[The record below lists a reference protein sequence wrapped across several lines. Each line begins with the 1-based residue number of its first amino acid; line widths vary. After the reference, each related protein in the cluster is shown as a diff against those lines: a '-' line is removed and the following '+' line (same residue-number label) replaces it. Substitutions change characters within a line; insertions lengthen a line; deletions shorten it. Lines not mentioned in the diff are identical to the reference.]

1 MIWHSSTAED
11 VIAEL
16 KTDREKGLSTN
27 DAAKRLSKFGKNL
40 TVNEE
45 EISIYDAFIDQLKKP
60 TIILLAS
67 LLVIFILREIVL
79 GTNNYIFPIATILLI
94 CIKAAL
100 CIFSEYRSRNILAS
114 LGNRMH
120 VTAKTIRGGKTKT
133 VKGQDLVPGDILIL
147 TEGDYVPAD
156 ARLIESNGLRCDE
169 SVLYNEK
176 EVVVVNK
183 EAYLVFENHVPVTE
197 RQNMVYCGC
206 HIITGD
212 ALAVVTETGADAE
225 IRRTVIKDKIFI
237 HKGVQDRISDRY
249 SDLLKIFKFAS
260 MAACVII
267 TALGTFATK
276 GSIGWGKFL
285 EALIAAV
292 AFYIA
297 VVPGSLST
305 RIATLFVLGIKRLEK
320 DNAVIFNPLTIE
332 KLAGVS
338 VICSDKTGTLTQN
351 KMSLVKVFDGEKMV
365 DLRSDLVTKQSEVA
379 MRFAALSCDIEEDG
393 EVLDHTENAFVS
405 ALSRYLNIGKTDLD
419 EHFPRISSIPLT
431 PDRKIKTTIN
441 MIEGKVFCIV
451 RGAPDIVLERCNSK
465 NSEEVRKN
473 YEDLCSDGF
482 RVLAIAYKILDSV
495 PAEAEYD
502 TLEQDLEF
510 LGLFGISDRERK
522 GVSNDIAL
530 CKRSGISTVMFTG
543 DHINTAS
550 SIAQKIGILSEE
562 DLAVTGEQTECLSD
576 DELAAV
582 VNKIKVCARFSS
594 SDRIRMVNALHRNGE
609 KVLLTADSAANY
621 APMSYAEVGCA
632 MGKSG
637 TNVAKG
643 NADIIVYDDSFS
655 SIVKAIRNARGIFN
669 NFTKYTNYYIAMCAC
684 MFVVMAFGT
693 VFFGSLF
700 PSTPLILLGA
710 IFALVFPI
718 AAIGY
723 ETADIG
729 VMNVPPRAIGE
740 KMFEVRSVV
749 KSAITGAIISIVP
762 IIVAIVNIGH
772 EGATTATFMS
782 LVFTL
787 VYFMF
792 STRTADMIYKRIFH
806 NRFMFI
812 IAGVCILAT
821 IFVVATPLR
830 FLFSIPAPDSTGWLT
845 SILIPLTIPAV
856 FEALKFLGLYKLI
869 K

>member
-1 MIWHSSTAED
+1 MIWHSATAEE
-11 VIAEL
+11 VIKEL

-27 DAAKRLSKFGKNL
+27 DAAKRLNKYGKNL

-60 TIILLAS
+60 AIILLAC
-67 LLVIFILREIVL
+67 LLVIFVLREFVL
-79 GTNNYIFPIATILLI
+79 GTNNFLFPIIMVLLI

-100 CIFSEYRSRNILAS
+100 CILSEYHSRNMLAS

-120 VTAKTIRGGKTKT
+120 VTARVIRGGRTKT
-133 VKGQDLVPGDILIL
+133 VKGQDLIPGDIIIL

-183 EAYLVFENHVPVTE
+183 EALSLFENHIPVTQRE
-197 RQNMVYCGC
+197 NMVYCGC
-206 HIITGD
+206 HVITGD
-212 ALAVVTETGADAE
+212 ALAVITETGADAE

-249 SDLLKIFKFAS
+249 NDLLKIFQFIS
-260 MAACVII
+260 LAACVII
-267 TALGTFATK
+267 TALGTYATK

-305 RIATLFVLGIKRLEK
+305 RIATLFMLGIKRLEK
-320 DNAVIFNPLTIE
+320 DNAVIFNPVTIE

-351 KMSLVKVFDGEKMV
+351 KMSLVKVFDGEKTV
-365 DLRSDLVTKQSEVA
+365 DLRSDTVTKQAEVA
-379 MRFAALSCDIEEDG
+379 MRFGALSCDMEEDG
-393 EVLDHTENAFVS
+393 EVLDHTENALAS
-405 ALSRYLNIGKTDLD
+405 ASSRYLNIDKSDLD
-419 EHFPRISSIPLT
+419 EHFPRISVIPLT
-431 PDRKIKTTIN
+431 PERKIKTTVN
-441 MIEGKVFCIV
+441 MIEGKVFSIV
-451 RGAPDIVLERCNSK
+451 RGAPDIILERCNSK
-465 NSEEVRKN
+465 NSKEIRKN
-473 YEDLCSDGF
+473 YEDLCSEGY
-482 RVLAIAYKILDSV
+482 RVLAIAYKILDAV
-495 PAEAEYD
+495 PAETELDSLEY
-502 TLEQDLEF
+502 DLEF
-510 LGLFGISDRERK
+510 LGLFGISDRERR
-522 GVSNDIAL
+522 GVASDIAL

-543 DHINTAS
+543 DHINTAC

-562 DLAVTGEQTECLSD
+562 DLAVTGEQTACLSD

-594 SDRIRMVNALHRNGE
+594 DDRIRMVNALHRNGE

-643 NADIIVYDDSFS
+643 NADIIVYDDSFT

-669 NFTKYTNYYIAMCAC
+669 NFTKYTNYYMSMCAC
-684 MFVVMAFGT
+684 MFIVMAFGT
-693 VFFGSLF
+693 IFYGAIF

-710 IFALVFPI
+710 IFALLFPI
-718 AAIGY
+718 ASIGY

-729 VMNVPPRAIGE
+729 VMNVPPRAIGD
-740 KMFEVRSVV
+740 KMFDIRSII
-749 KSAITGAIISIVP
+749 KAAITGAVISIVP

-772 EGATTATFMS
+772 SGATTATFVS

-787 VYFMF
+787 VFFMF
-792 STRTADMIYKRIFH
+792 STRTSDMIYNRIFH

-812 IAGVCILAT
+812 IVGICILAT
-821 IFVVATPLR
+821 ILLVATPIR
-830 FLFSIPAPDSTGWLT
+830 MLFSIPALDATGWLT
-845 SILIPLTIPAV
+845 SILIPLAIPVV
-856 FEALKFLGLYKLI
+856 FEALKLLGLYKYI

>member
-1 MIWHSSTAED
+1 MIWHSATAED
-11 VIAEL
+11 VIKEL
-16 KTDREKGLSTN
+16 KTDSEKGLSTI
-27 DAAKRLSKFGKNL
+27 DASKRLNKHGKNL

-60 TIILLAS
+60 SIILLAC
-67 LLVIFILREIVL
+67 LLIIFILKELVV
-79 GTNNYIFPIATILLI
+79 GSHNFIFPVAMVLLI

-100 CIFSEYRSRNILAS
+100 CIYSEYRSRNMLAS

-120 VTAKTIRGGKTKT
+120 VTAKVVRGGKTKT
-133 VKGQDLVPGDILIL
+133 IKGEDLVPGDIIIL

-183 EAYLVFENHVPVTE
+183 EACSIFENHVPVTQRE
-197 RQNMVYCGC
+197 NMVYCGC

-212 ALAVVTETGADAE
+212 ALAVITETGADAE
-225 IRRTVIKDKIFI
+225 IRRSVIKDKIFI

-249 SDLLKIFKFAS
+249 NDLLKIFKFAS
-260 MAACVII
+260 LAACVII

-305 RIATLFVLGIKRLEK
+305 RIASLFVLGIKRLEK

-351 KMSLVKVFDGEKMV
+351 KMSLVKVYDGEKII
-365 DLRSDLVTKQSEVA
+365 DLRSDTVTKQSEVA
-379 MRFAALSCDIEEDG
+379 MRFGALSCDVEEDG
-393 EVLDHTENAFVS
+393 EIADHTENALVS
-405 ALSRYLNIGKTDLD
+405 ASSRYLNIGKSDLD
-419 EHFPRISSIPLT
+419 EHFPRITCIALT
-431 PDRKIKTTIN
+431 PERKIKTTVN

-451 RGAPDIVLERCNSK
+451 RGAPDIILERCNSN
-465 NSEEVRKN
+465 NSEEIRKH
-473 YEDLCSDGF
+473 YEELCSDGY

-495 PAEAEYD
+495 PAEADLESLEYN
-502 TLEQDLEF
+502 LEF

-522 GVSNDIAL
+522 GVANDIAL

-562 DLAVTGEQTECLSD
+562 DLAVTGEQTACLSD

-594 SDRIRMVNALHRNGE
+594 DDRIRMVNALHRNGE

-632 MGKSG
+632 MGKTG

-643 NADIIVYDDSFS
+643 NADIVVYDDSFT

-669 NFTKYTNYYIAMCAC
+669 NFTKYTNYYMAMCAC
-684 MFVVMAFGT
+684 MFVVMTFGT
-693 VFFGSLF
+693 ILFGTLF
-700 PSTPLILLGA
+700 PSAPLVLLGA

-723 ETADIG
+723 ETADVG
-729 VMNVPPRAIGE
+729 VMNVPPRSIGD
-740 KMFEVRSVV
+740 KMFDVRSIV
-749 KSAITGAIISIVP
+749 KSAITGAIIAIVP
-762 IIVAIVNIGH
+762 IVVAIIKMGH
-772 EGATTATFMS
+772 SGAQTATFMS

-787 VYFMF
+787 IYFMF
-792 STRTADMIYKRIFH
+792 STRSADVIYKRLFH

-812 IAGVCILAT
+812 IAGICVLAT
-821 IFVVATPLR
+821 IIIVATPIR
-830 FLFSIPAPDSTGWLT
+830 VLFGIPAADSTGWLT
-845 SILIPLTIPAV
+845 AILIPITIPAV
-856 FEALKFLGLYKLI
+856 FEALKFLKVYKSI
-869 K
+869 